1 MKVSLSWL
9 KQYIPVDMPVSEI
22 CDRLTM
28 AGLET
33 DSVTDRYAWLHTVVT
48 GRITA
53 VNTHPNAGKLRL
65 CQVDL
70 GDRRVQ
76 VVCGAP
82 NARQGMLAP
91 LALAGTEFPGG
102 RILEKSVIRGETSE
116 GMLCSE
122 AELELGADSSGLMEL
137 SPDLKPGIPL
147 PDALHLS
154 DAMIEV
160 DLTPNR
166 PDCLSLIGVARE
178 IGAFQGKKVRL
189 PDITL
194 PLGEKDINALTSVTI
209 AAPDHCPRYAARLI
223 EGITVKPSPWWLR
236 ERLQSVGLRSINNIV
251 DVTNF
256 VMMEMGQPLHA
267 FDFDNLAGQRIVVR
281 TASECEKFTTL
292 DGKERTLTSEM
303 LMICDGEKPVAVG
316 GVMGGLNSE
325 IENSTTRVLIESA
338 YFSPASIRKTAK
350 KLGLG
355 TDASHRFERGADPE
369 GTIRALDRAA
379 QLMLEVAG
387 GTLIKGCID
396 EHPVQIQTPVIRL
409 SVAAANRHLGLELGR
424 DQMADLL
431 ESVEFAAEKQGNLYL
446 SVTPPSFRVD
456 VSRPEDLM
464 EEIARLWGYDNI
476 PVTFPAIPA
485 QGIAPAPQVELRNRI
500 RDILSA
506 SGFAEVINYSFIDA
520 GSCDRLGLKTDD
532 PRRRMLKILNPIS
545 EDMSV
550 MRTSLIP
557 GMLETMF
564 RNLSRQNRNLKIF
577 EIGKIFLSKGQDSLP
592 DHPEMLSGLWTG
604 SRNDI
609 SWHEKETPCDF
620 YDLKGITEGLC
631 RRLGIRAEFTALPD
645 AQCDYTRPGYTARI
659 SAGDQKL
666 GIIGQIHPRVM
677 EAYDLKQAVW
687 VFELDLDALRPL
699 VSDSKKAV
707 PLPRYPSVSRDITL
721 IVEKRTEA
729 WDLLKSVRNAG
740 EELVE
745 DVFLFDVYEGKNI
758 PQDRKSVSFRIV
770 YRSAES
776 TLEDE
781 TVSFAH
787 GKISDRLVQEFKAA
801 FPA

>member
-9 KQYIPVDMPVSEI
+9 KEYIPVEMTVSEI
-22 CDRLTM
+22 CGRLTM
-28 AGLET
+28 TGLET
-33 DSVTDRYAWLHTVVT
+33 DSVTDRYAWLNTVAV
-48 GRITA
+48 GRISGVA
-53 VNTHPNAGKLRL
+53 PHPNAGKLTL
-65 CQVDL
+65 CEVDL
-70 GDRRVQ
+70 GGRSVRA
-76 VVCGAP
+76 VCGAP
-82 NARQGMLAP
+82 NVRKGMLAP
-91 LALAGTEFPGG
+91 LAMPGTEFPNG
-102 RILEKSVIRGETSE
+102 RILEKSIIRGEISE
-116 GMLCSE
+116 GMLCSQ
-122 AELELGADSSGLMEL
+122 AELELGTDSSGLMEL
-137 SPDLKPGIPL
+137 SQDLHPGTPL
-147 PDALHLS
+147 PKTLNLS

-166 PDCLSLIGVARE
+166 PDCLSIIGVARE
-178 IGAFQGKKVRL
+178 IGAFQGKKVKL
-189 PDITL
+189 PEITL
-194 PLGEKDINALTSVTI
+194 PAGEKDIRELSSVTI
-209 AAPDHCPRYAARLI
+209 VSPDHCPRYAARLI

-251 DVTNF
+251 DITNF

-267 FDFDNLAGQRIVVR
+267 FDFDNLSGHRIVVR
-281 TASECEKFTTL
+281 TASDGEKFTTL

-338 YFSPASIRKTAK
+338 YFSPSSIRKTAK

-355 TDASHRFERGADPE
+355 TDASHRFERGVDPE

-387 GTLIKGCID
+387 GTLINGCID
-396 EHPVQIQTPVIRL
+396 EHPVQIKNLPIRL
-409 SVAAANRHLGLELGR
+409 SAAAANRHLGLELGR
-424 DQMADLL
+424 DQMAALL
-431 ESVEFAAEKQGNLYL
+431 ESVEFAVEKEGNLYL
-446 SVTPPSFRVD
+446 RVTPPSFRVD

-532 PRRRMLKILNPIS
+532 PRRNMVKILNPIS
-545 EDMSV
+545 EEMSA

-557 GMLETMF
+557 GMLETMS
-564 RNLSRQNRNLKIF
+564 RNISRQNRNLKLF
-577 EIGKIFLSKGQDSLP
+577 EIGKIFLSRGQDSLP
-592 DHPEMLSGLWTG
+592 DQPEVLSGLWTG
-604 SRNDI
+604 SRSEI
-609 SWHEKETPCDF
+609 SWHDKETPCDF
-620 YDLKGITEGLC
+620 YDLRGITEVLF
-631 RRLGIRAEFTALPD
+631 RKLGIRSEFTALPD
-645 AQCDYTRPGYTARI
+645 AQCDYTRPGYTAMI
-659 SAGDQKL
+659 SADRQKIGL
-666 GIIGQIHPRVM
+666 IGQVHPRVT
-677 EAYDLKQAVW
+677 EAYDLKQTAW
-687 VFELDLDALRPL
+687 VFELDMEAARLL

-721 IVEKRTEA
+721 ILEKRTEA

-745 DVFLFDVYEGKNI
+745 DIFLFGVYEGKNI
-758 PQDRKSVSFRIV
+758 PQDKKSVSFRIV
-770 YRSAES
+770 YRSSEN

-781 TVSFAH
+781 TVSTVH
-787 GKISDRLVQEFKAA
+787 QKISDMLAQEFKAT

>member
-9 KQYIPVDMPVSEI
+9 KQYIPVDMTVSEI
-22 CDRLTM
+22 CSRLTM

-33 DSVTDRYAWLHTVVT
+33 DAVTDRYAWLNTVVT
-48 GRITA
+48 GRISA
-53 VNTHPNAGKLRL
+53 VIPHPNADKLRL
-65 CQVDL
+65 CEVEL
-70 GDRRVQ
+70 GDRSVR

-82 NARQGMLAP
+82 NVCKGMLAP
-91 LALAGTEFPGG
+91 LALPGTEFPNG
-102 RILEKSVIRGETSE
+102 RILEKSMIRGETSE
-116 GMLCSE
+116 GMLCSA
-122 AELELGADSSGLMEL
+122 AELDLGDDRSGIMVL
-137 SPDLKPGIPL
+137 SPELQPGIPL
-147 PDALHLS
+147 PKALDLS
-154 DAMIEV
+154 DVMIEV

-178 IGAFQGKKVRL
+178 IGVFQGKKVKQ
-189 PDITL
+189 PEITL
-194 PLGEKDINALTSVTI
+194 PLGEKDINDLTSVTI
-209 AAPDHCPRYAARLI
+209 AAPNHCPRYAARLI
-223 EGITVKPSPWWLR
+223 AGISVRPSPWWLR

-267 FDFDNLAGQRIVVR
+267 FDFDNLAGHRIVVR
-281 TASECEKFTTL
+281 TASEGEKFTTL
-292 DGKERTLTSEM
+292 DGKERILTPEM
-303 LMICDGEKPVAVG
+303 LMICDGEKPVAVA

-325 IENSTTRVLIESA
+325 IENTTTQVLIESA

-369 GTIRALDRAA
+369 RTIRALDRAA

-387 GTLIKGCID
+387 GTLISGYID
-396 EHPVQIQTPVIRL
+396 EHPVQIQNPPIRL
-409 SVAAANRHLGLELGR
+409 SVAGANRHLGLELGR

-431 ESVEFAAEKQGNLYL
+431 ESVEFAVEKQGNLSL
-446 SVTPPSFRVD
+446 RVTPPSFRAD

-464 EEIARLWGYDNI
+464 EEIARLWGYDRI
-476 PVTFPAIPA
+476 PVTFPPIPA
-485 QGIAPAPQVELRNRI
+485 QGIAPAPRVELRNRI

-506 SGFAEVINYSFIDA
+506 SGFAEVITYSFIDA
-520 GSCDRLGLKTDD
+520 GSCDKLGLKPDD
-532 PRRRMLKILNPIS
+532 PRRSMVKILNPIS
-545 EDMSV
+545 EEMSV

-557 GMLETMF
+557 GVLETMS
-564 RNLSRQNRNLKIF
+564 RNLARQNRNLKLF
-577 EIGKIFLSKGQDSLP
+577 ETGRIFLSKGQDSLP
-592 DHPEMLSGLWTG
+592 DQPEMLSGLWTG
-604 SRNDI
+604 TRSDI
-609 SWHEKETPCDF
+609 SWHEKESPCDF

-631 RRLGIRAEFTALPD
+631 RRLGISTEIAALPD
-645 AQCDYTRPGYTARI
+645 ADCNYTRPGYTARI
-659 SAGDQKL
+659 LAQGQTL
-666 GIIGQIHPRVM
+666 GIIGQVHPRVA
-677 EAYDLKQAVW
+677 EAYDLKQTAW
-687 VFELDLDALRPL
+687 VFELDLEALRPL
-699 VSDSKKAV
+699 VSDVKKAM

-721 IVEKRTEA
+721 IVEKRTQA
-729 WDLLKSVRNAG
+729 WDLLKYVRNAG

-770 YRSAES
+770 YRSSES

-781 TVSFAH
+781 TVSPVH
-787 GKISDRLVQEFKAA
+787 RKISDMLVQQFNAA